1 MKNLKV
7 SWKLFI
13 SYAVLLVLLVAGCA
27 VSIAHLAGLGRQ
39 IETFYEGPFIVNDSA
54 NIVNSNFERMQ
65 KAVYRAIANSDP
77 EITAEAIA
85 NARDSAAIIQEQ
97 LPVIKEHFLGD
108 KDIIAR
114 LEAAL
119 TELEPMRKNVLE
131 LATLNRREEAA
142 DYMEHNNILVIKKA
156 QAELELLIESG
167 KTRGNSLVDGL
178 RSRQRKAVVTLF
190 LLGSISVAVSIV
202 FGIYITRGI
211 TRPVAQLE
219 KAARNLAEGKLSDVK
234 IDYQSKDEL
243 GVLADDMRGMVYLLS
258 NVIRDESSLLKE
270 MAAGNFNV
278 HSNFESS
285 YVGELKQLLLSMH
298 EINVRM
304 SGTLLQIRQ
313 ASAEVASGS
322 EQVASGAQSLARGA
336 SEQAVSVEELSST
349 ISGISVRV
357 EENARNAKQADE
369 EAQKVKAGTQES
381 SRYMEDM
388 LYAMMEISDSSKEII
403 KIIKTIEDISFQTNI
418 LALNAAVE
426 AARAGAQGRGFSVV
440 AGEIRKLANQ
450 ASAASKNT
458 AAFIEKNLRNI
469 ENGKNTAN
477 KTAGA
482 LAEAVRGVDRITN
495 ALNTIAGASEGQAAA
510 VRQVMESMNEISCV
524 IQSNSSTAE
533 ESAAASE
540 ELSSQ
545 AQLLSYLAE
554 QFKLKELQECV

>member
-357 EENARNAKQADE
+357 EENARNAKQADV

-388 LYAMMEISDSSKEII
+388 LCAMMEISDSSKEII

-426 AARAGAQGRGFSVV
+426 AARQAPREEVFPWWPEKYGNWQ
-440 AGEIRKLANQ
+440 IRRRRLPK
-450 ASAASKNT
+450 
-458 AAFIEKNLRNI
+458 IRP
-469 ENGKNTAN
+469 
-477 KTAGA
+477 
-482 LAEAVRGVDRITN
+482 
-495 ALNTIAGASEGQAAA
+495 
-510 VRQVMESMNEISCV
+510 
-524 IQSNSSTAE
+524 
-533 ESAAASE
+533 
-540 ELSSQ
+540 LS
-545 AQLLSYLAE
+545 
-554 QFKLKELQECV
+554 

>member
-190 LLGSISVAVSIV
+190 
-202 FGIYITRGI
+202 Y
-211 TRPVAQLE
+211 LE
-219 KAARNLAEGKLSDVK
+219 
-234 IDYQSKDEL
+234 
-243 GVLADDMRGMVYLLS
+243 
-258 NVIRDESSLLKE
+258 
-270 MAAGNFNV
+270 
-278 HSNFESS
+278 
-285 YVGELKQLLLSMH
+285 
-298 EINVRM
+298 
-304 SGTLLQIRQ
+304 
-313 ASAEVASGS
+313 ASAWLSASFL
-322 EQVASGAQSLARGA
+322 VY
-336 SEQAVSVEELSST
+336 T
-349 ISGISVRV
+349 
-357 EENARNAKQADE
+357 
-369 EAQKVKAGTQES
+369 
-381 SRYMEDM
+381 
-388 LYAMMEISDSSKEII
+388 
-403 KIIKTIEDISFQTNI
+403 
-418 LALNAAVE
+418 
-426 AARAGAQGRGFSVV
+426 
-440 AGEIRKLANQ
+440 
-450 ASAASKNT
+450 
-458 AAFIEKNLRNI
+458 
-469 ENGKNTAN
+469 
-477 KTAGA
+477 
-482 LAEAVRGVDRITN
+482 
-495 ALNTIAGASEGQAAA
+495 
-510 VRQVMESMNEISCV
+510 
-524 IQSNSSTAE
+524 
-533 ESAAASE
+533 
-540 ELSSQ
+540 
-545 AQLLSYLAE
+545 
-554 QFKLKELQECV
+554 

>member
-27 VSIAHLAGLGRQ
+27 VSIAHLAGLGKQ

-108 KDIIAR
+108 KDIITR

-322 EQVASGAQSLARGA
+322 EQVASGAQSLAGA
-336 SEQAVSVEELSST
+336 
-349 ISGISVRV
+349 R
-357 EENARNAKQADE
+357 RN
-369 EAQKVKAGTQES
+369 
-381 SRYMEDM
+381 R
-388 LYAMMEISDSSKEII
+388 L
-403 KIIKTIEDISFQTNI
+403 FP
-418 LALNAAVE
+418 
-426 AARAGAQGRGFSVV
+426 
-440 AGEIRKLANQ
+440 
-450 ASAASKNT
+450 
-458 AAFIEKNLRNI
+458 
-469 ENGKNTAN
+469 
-477 KTAGA
+477 
-482 LAEAVRGVDRITN
+482 
-495 ALNTIAGASEGQAAA
+495 
-510 VRQVMESMNEISCV
+510 
-524 IQSNSSTAE
+524 
-533 ESAAASE
+533 
-540 ELSSQ
+540 
-545 AQLLSYLAE
+545 
-554 QFKLKELQECV
+554 

>member
-1 MKNLKV
+1 MNIFWRNRLWTPFPGSTRREKKGYGASGNLCTDRKVYSIIFPGSRRRKSGTGSIGGGDTGTGRLLGIDSHLTKPLEAKIQLKNLKV

-322 EQVASGAQSLARGA
+322 EQVASGAQSLAGA
-336 SEQAVSVEELSST
+336 
-349 ISGISVRV
+349 
-357 EENARNAKQADE
+357 
-369 EAQKVKAGTQES
+369 
-381 SRYMEDM
+381 
-388 LYAMMEISDSSKEII
+388 
-403 KIIKTIEDISFQTNI
+403 
-418 LALNAAVE
+418 
-426 AARAGAQGRGFSVV
+426 
-440 AGEIRKLANQ
+440 
-450 ASAASKNT
+450 
-458 AAFIEKNLRNI
+458 
-469 ENGKNTAN
+469 
-477 KTAGA
+477 
-482 LAEAVRGVDRITN
+482 
-495 ALNTIAGASEGQAAA
+495 
-510 VRQVMESMNEISCV
+510 RQNR
-524 IQSNSSTAE
+524 
-533 ESAAASE
+533 
-540 ELSSQ
+540 L
-545 AQLLSYLAE
+545 
-554 QFKLKELQECV
+554 FP

>member
-13 SYAVLLVLLVAGCA
+13 SYAVLLALLIAGCV

-108 KDIIAR
+108 KNIIVR

-119 TELEPMRKNVLE
+119 AELEPMRTNVLE
-131 LATLNRREEAA
+131 LATLNRRDEAA

-167 KTRGNSLVDGL
+167 KTMGNSLVDGL
-178 RSRQRKAVVTLF
+178 RSRQRTAVITLL
-190 LLGSISVAVSIV
+190 LLGSISAAVSIV

-219 KAARNLAEGKLSDVK
+219 KAARNLAEGKLSDVQ

-243 GVLADDMRGMVYLLS
+243 GVLADDMRGMVSLLS
-258 NVIRDESSLLKE
+258 
-270 MAAGNFNV
+270 NV

-285 YVGELKQLLLSMH
+285 YVGELKQLLLSMQ

-313 ASAEVASGS
+313 ASAEVAFGS

-458 AAFIEKNLRNI
+458 AAFIEKNMQNI

-482 LAEAVRGVDRITN
+482 LAEAVKGVDRITN

-510 VRQVMESMNEISCV
+510 VRQIMESMNEISCV

>member
-1 MKNLKV
+1 M
-7 SWKLFI
+7 
-13 SYAVLLVLLVAGCA
+13 G
-27 VSIAHLAGLGRQ
+27 
-39 IETFYEGPFIVNDSA
+39 
-54 NIVNSNFERMQ
+54 
-65 KAVYRAIANSDP
+65 
-77 EITAEAIA
+77 
-85 NARDSAAIIQEQ
+85 
-97 LPVIKEHFLGD
+97 
-108 KDIIAR
+108 
-114 LEAAL
+114 
-119 TELEPMRKNVLE
+119 
-131 LATLNRREEAA
+131 
-142 DYMEHNNILVIKKA
+142 
-156 QAELELLIESG
+156 
-167 KTRGNSLVDGL
+167 
-178 RSRQRKAVVTLF
+178 
-190 LLGSISVAVSIV
+190 
-202 FGIYITRGI
+202 
-211 TRPVAQLE
+211 
-219 KAARNLAEGKLSDVK
+219 
-234 IDYQSKDEL
+234 
-243 GVLADDMRGMVYLLS
+243 YLLS
-258 NVIRDESSLLKE
+258 NVLRDESSLLKE

-357 EENARNAKQADE
+357 EENARNAKQADV

-388 LYAMMEISDSSKEII
+388 LCAMMEISDSSKEII

-554 QFKLKELQECV
+554 QFKLKELQECI

>member
-27 VSIAHLAGLGRQ
+27 VSLAHLAGLGRQ

-219 KAARNLAEGKLSDVK
+219 KAARNLAEGKISDVK

-304 SGTLLQIRQ
+304 SGTLLQTRQ

-322 EQVASGAQSLARGA
+322 EQVASGAQSLG
-336 SEQAVSVEELSST
+336 
-349 ISGISVRV
+349 RV
-357 EENARNAKQADE
+357 
-369 EAQKVKAGTQES
+369 GTGCF
-381 SRYMEDM
+381 RRR
-388 LYAMMEISDSSKEII
+388 A
-403 KIIKTIEDISFQTNI
+403 FQY
-418 LALNAAVE
+418 
-426 AARAGAQGRGFSVV
+426 
-440 AGEIRKLANQ
+440 
-450 ASAASKNT
+450 
-458 AAFIEKNLRNI
+458 
-469 ENGKNTAN
+469 
-477 KTAGA
+477 
-482 LAEAVRGVDRITN
+482 D
-495 ALNTIAGASEGQAAA
+495 
-510 VRQVMESMNEISCV
+510 
-524 IQSNSSTAE
+524 
-533 ESAAASE
+533 
-540 ELSSQ
+540 
-545 AQLLSYLAE
+545 
-554 QFKLKELQECV
+554 

>member
-108 KDIIAR
+108 KDIITR

-322 EQVASGAQSLARGA
+322 EQVAS
-336 SEQAVSVEELSST
+336 EQAVSVEELSST

-357 EENARNAKQADE
+357 EENARNAKQADV

-388 LYAMMEISDSSKEII
+388 LCAMMEISDSSKEII

-554 QFKLKELQECV
+554 QFKLKELQECI

>member
-304 SGTLLQIRQ
+304 SGQ

-357 EENARNAKQADE
+357 EENARNAKQANV

-388 LYAMMEISDSSKEII
+388 LCAMMEISDSSKEII

-469 ENGKNTAN
+469 ENGKNTA
-477 KTAGA
+477 K
-482 LAEAVRGVDRITN
+482 
-495 ALNTIAGASEGQAAA
+495 
-510 VRQVMESMNEISCV
+510 RQVH
-524 IQSNSSTAE
+524 
-533 ESAAASE
+533 
-540 ELSSQ
+540 
-545 AQLLSYLAE
+545 
-554 QFKLKELQECV
+554 